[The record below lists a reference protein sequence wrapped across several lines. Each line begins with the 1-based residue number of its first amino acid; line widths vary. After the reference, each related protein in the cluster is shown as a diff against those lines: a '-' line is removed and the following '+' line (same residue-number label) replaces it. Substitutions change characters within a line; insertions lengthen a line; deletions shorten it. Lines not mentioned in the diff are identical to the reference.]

1 MYVHDDW
8 PSTDISVL
16 LCVCVFLALLCCCL
30 ILHLKN
36 SIGTILGG
44 RQVHICGAMQEPHVS
59 HFVGEGPQQT
69 HGDPD

>member
-1 MYVHDDW
+1 MCMVIGLQQIYVC
-8 PSTDISVL
+8 
-16 LCVCVFLALLCCCL
+16 LCVCVFLALLCCCSL

-44 RQVHICGAMQEPHVS
+44 RQVHICGAMQESHVG
-59 HFVGEGPQQT
+59 HFVGEGAQQT